1 MSCFIYLDSKRQ
13 RLARNGAG
21 SVPFLKTM
29 PPITKKHLFM
39 RKGLTLTKS
48 LFSEVS
54 SSCSLRSPTD
64 RCFRKTKA
72 FSDFKFED
80 KIRKS

>member
-39 RKGLTLTKS
+39 RKDLTLTK
-48 LFSEVS
+48 SEVS

>member
-39 RKGLTLTKS
+39 RKDLTWTKS